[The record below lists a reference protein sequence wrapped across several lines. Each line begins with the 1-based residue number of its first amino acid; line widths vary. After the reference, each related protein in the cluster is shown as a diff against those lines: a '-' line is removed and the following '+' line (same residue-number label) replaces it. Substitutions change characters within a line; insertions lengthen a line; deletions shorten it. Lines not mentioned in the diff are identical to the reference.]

1 MQKTGVVFITT
12 GGAAREFFARQVE
25 AGSYRFLDKFPTT
38 VLDERALTEQYEGCA
53 IKQSKSL
60 KTRLHSLSPYDY
72 TLYLDIDVKV
82 TRPLG
87 EELLT
92 PLERGYDFCLA
103 YAKEYCYGDEATPQ
117 TGALLFRKC
126 VENEQMFIEWHTEW
140 AKRRG
145 LDEPVLQ
152 QVIARKPRKIA
163 WWNHKVHSRES
174 SALFYHRQGAIR
186 TGQV

>member
-92 PLERGYDFCLA
+92 PLERGYDFVWLTQKSIA
-103 YAKEYCYGDEATPQ
+103 MA
-117 TGALLFRKC
+117 
-126 VENEQMFIEWHTEW
+126 M
-140 AKRRG
+140 RRH
-145 LDEPVLQ
+145 LKP
-152 QVIARKPRKIA
+152 ARCFS
-163 WWNHKVHSRES
+163 V
-174 SALFYHRQGAIR
+174 SASKTNRCS
-186 TGQV
+186 